1 MFIFT
6 LLQNEPVTWVPPRAY
21 KKSVRSVPWSSPC
34 HPVSTPL
41 LCFYYPLILQ
51 SLSFLV
57 SYLEIRQAKNE
68 TSLVSQ
74 QCCARLC
81 CWLAAPTVV
90 RGSGQSVVVE
100 VIRIRVARM
109 PFQFPEDLIECFR
122 SRFIRPGPRRQAQ
135 TEELLGAHACS
146 EVLKTHL
153 H

>member
-6 LLQNEPVTWVPPRAY
+6 LLQNLGPSTSIQN
-21 KKSVRSVPWSSPC
+21 SVRSVPWSSPC

-41 LCFYYPLILQ
+41 CFYYYPLLLR
-51 SLSFLV
+51 SLSF
-57 SYLEIRQAKNE
+57 SCFRQAKNE
-68 TSLVSQ
+68 TLLVSQ
-74 QCCARLC
+74 QCCIFVLLPLPSSR
-81 CWLAAPTVV
+81 
-90 RGSGQSVVVE
+90 QSIVVE
-100 VIRIRVARM
+100 VIRIRAVRM

-122 SRFIRPGPRRQAQ
+122 SRFIRPGGPRRQAQ